1 MPEKKELIS
10 DEMSVKIIEAAEK
23 IAKSAG
29 ADKVTVREILRT
41 LDITNRVFYN
51 RFHNVEDVLAV
62 VYQNMVLEIR
72 KSIISK
78 FDPEGDYF
86 SQVTEIVANTLIMS
100 YDIKMN
106 FNQYVFNSDSVLTGN
121 FEWWRNEIIRLI
133 DFGKAHGYLSDKTD
147 TDIMSYAIWC
157 FIRGYNADA
166 VGRGIPKDEAVRNFI
181 YSFSVLLDGMKS

>member
-1 MPEKKELIS
+1 MAKTKELIS
-10 DEMSVKIIEAAEK
+10 DEMSERIVEAAEK

-51 RFHNVEDVLAV
+51 RFNNVEQVLAI
-62 VYQNMVLEIR
+62 VYQRMVLEIR

-78 FDPEGDYF
+78 SDPDGDYF
-86 SQVTEIVANTLIMS
+86 ARVTDIVANTLIMS

-106 FNQYVFNSDSVLTGN
+106 FNQYVFNSDSILTGN
-121 FEWWRNEIIRLI
+121 FEWWRSEIKSLI
-133 DFGKAHGYLSDKTD
+133 EIGKSGGHLRMNVD
-147 TDIMSYAIWC
+147 TDVMSYAIWC

-166 VGRGIPKDEAVRNFI
+166 VGRGIPKDEAVKNFI
-181 YSFSVLLDGMKS
+181 YSFNVLLDGMR